1 MGSAAF
7 LLAINFAIGVSF
19 AAAFLALTWRT
30 EVSVGR
36 WCAAG
41 FLAASATVCVQALA
55 STLPSV
61 PLFQMMSFVLFM
73 GALTLITAGLTRHY
87 RPGSSVRPLFGLALL
102 AAVLNVVAILGP
114 VGSVT
119 LRAFAYQTPFA
130 VMLAIAAVI
139 TLTCSRRRAVDLGL
153 AIVLAASAIQ
163 FLAKAV
169 SIALSDDGPGT
180 DYLNSVYA
188 HYSQTM
194 GGILSLL
201 LGVAITGLVTSAVM
215 AEAARRLQRDALSG
229 TLNRGAF
236 LEQADRA
243 LRTSQSGIQSTLIMC
258 DLDHFK
264 SINDRFGHAA
274 GDDVIRTFGTNL
286 AEFAGKDGV
295 CGRIGGEEFCI
306 LMTDCSIAA
315 ARVYIDAIRELS
327 AMTIYPMLPEDHRVT
342 ASFGIALTDRTEAIE
357 DAMRRADLALYE
369 AKAAGRDGYRFAA
382 LPLAPTPR
390 SKVS

>member
-1 MGSAAF
+1 MGSAGF

-30 EVSVGR
+30 GVQVGR

-41 FLAASATVCVQALA
+41 FLAASATVCVQGVA
-55 STLPSV
+55 STVPSV
-61 PLFQMMSFVLFM
+61 PVFQVMSFVLFM
-73 GALTLITAGLTRHY
+73 LAVTLITAGLTRHY
-87 RPGSSVRPLFGLALL
+87 RPGSSVGPLFGFALL
-102 AAVLNVVAILGP
+102 AAVINGLAIPGWIGGVAF
-114 VGSVT
+114 
-119 LRAFAYQTPFA
+119 RAFAYQTPFA
-130 VMLAIAAVI
+130 VMLAIAAII
-139 TLTCSRRRAVDLGL
+139 TLIFSRRKAVDLGL
-153 AIVLAASAIQ
+153 AVVLSASAIQ

-169 SIALSDDGPGT
+169 SIAFYDDGPGA
-180 DYLNSVYA
+180 DYLSSVYA

-201 LGVAITGLVTSAVM
+201 LGVALTGLVSSAVM
-215 AEAARRLQRDALSG
+215 AEAAGRLQRDALSG

-236 LEQADRA
+236 LEHAGRA
-243 LRTSQSGIQSTLIMC
+243 LRTSQRGTQSTVIMC

-274 GDDVIRTFGTNL
+274 GDEVIRTFGTNL

-342 ASFGIALTDRTEAIE
+342 ASFGIALTDCTEAIE

-369 AKAAGRDGYRFAA
+369 AKAAGRDDYRFAA
-382 LPLAPTPR
+382 LPLVPPPR